1 MKAISKGGLVLAGA
15 LALCITAPAV
25 LAQAAKGTV
34 TNPAAGKAR
43 QMDPEDDKMSGRKT
57 ASKKGGSQSTVQG
70 PAQGPQGQRNMKSQ
84 ATVQGPAQGPQG
96 QRKGAIKGEMHKGEM
111 HKGAAAKMK

>member
-70 PAQGPQGQRNMKSQ
+70 PAQGPQGQR
-84 ATVQGPAQGPQG
+84 
-96 QRKGAIKGEMHKGEM
+96 KGAIKGEMHKGEM